1 MLSTLFLVLSFLTTF
16 ANATPCNDGWESP
29 SSGSGT
35 CSHHGGIA
43 GGSTGYYPTHSPA
56 NSAPT
61 PAPVT
66 QAPWK
71 SEKLVITKGNVMHFL
86 SRDTLDADRQF
97 ATMSYACTSYEA
109 GQYEESLA
117 LGVAPPTGGY
127 KLTDSW
133 IESVDDNSS
142 VHVYAVKGNVSTLLP
157 SWEASIHIEGGPLFL
172 FKWTGGITFKN
183 QLGGLLFLT
192 QVDLRTIEQSEDIY
206 ITVMNTNG
214 SLDSYKIPLD
224 GFSAAVGLF
233 RKTSCTL
240 H

>member
-1 MLSTLFLVLSFLTTF
+1 MLNTLLLTLSFLTTF
-16 ANATPCNDGWESP
+16 ADATPCNDGWESP

-43 GGSTGYYPTHSPA
+43 GGSIGYYPTYNPA

-71 SEKLVITKGNVMHFL
+71 SEKLVSAKGNVIHRL
-86 SRDTLDADRQF
+86 YRDTLNTDGQF
-97 ATMSYACTSYEA
+97 ATMRYACITYEV
-109 GQYEESLA
+109 GQYEESLS

-157 SWEASIHIEGGPLFL
+157 SWEARIHINGGPLIL
-172 FKWTGGITFKN
+172 FKWTAGITFEN
-183 QLGGLLFLT
+183 QLGLLFLT
-192 QVDLRTIEQSEDIY
+192 QGDLRTIEQSEDIY
-206 ITVMNTNG
+206 ITVMNTSG
-214 SLDSYKIPLD
+214 SLDGYKIPMD

-233 RKTSCTL
+233 RKTSCTGR
-240 H
+240 